1 MPGFLFS
8 AKIRGIDWIA
18 TRGGMQN
25 TSQTIRCMVASG
37 GTGGH
42 VYPALAA
49 AEALM
54 ADYPQAKICFVG
66 SGGLEREL
74 VKESGVAFAAYDE
87 VSAGPMAGVSLL
99 RRLRS
104 LFSYG
109 VGMVQALGLIAR
121 HRPQALLLTGGWSGF
136 PVALAAWLRRVPVMI
151 YLPDIEP
158 GGTIRMLRRLAK
170 LIAITVP
177 ESEVYFPDT
186 PTVVTGY
193 PLRAAFRA
201 ATREAAIEHFS
212 LDAGR
217 KTLLVFGG
225 SRGARSINWALMDIL
240 PELLADGLQVL
251 HVSGTLDWSEVE
263 ARRAKLA
270 DATHYHAYAYLHH
283 DMALAFA
290 AADLAVS
297 RAGASTLGEFPY
309 FGLPSI
315 LVPYPHAWRYQKVNA
330 DWLAE
335 RGAAVRL
342 DDDRMGAELLP
353 TIRVLLGDET
363 RLNAMRDCTRALARP
378 DGASRLA
385 EALVH
390 LAGGIP

>member
-1 MPGFLFS
+1 MKHTNEP
-8 AKIRGIDWIA
+8 
-18 TRGGMQN
+18 
-25 TSQTIRCMVASG
+25 IRCMVASG

-49 AEALM
+49 AEALI
-54 ADYPQAKICFVG
+54 ADYPQTELYFVG

-87 VSAGPMAGVSLL
+87 VSAGPIAGMSVT
-99 RRLRS
+99 RKLRS

-109 VGMVQALGLIAR
+109 VGVVQALGLIQR
-121 HRPQALLLTGGWSGF
+121 HKPQALLLTGGWCGF
-136 PVALAAWLRRVPVMI
+136 PVAVAAWLRRVPVMI

-170 LIAITVP
+170 QIAITVP
-177 ESEVYFPDT
+177 ESVEYFPNT

-193 PLRAAFRA
+193 PLRAGFRE
-201 ATREAAIEHFS
+201 ATRGAAVAHFG

-217 KTLLVFGG
+217 RTLLVFGG
-225 SRGARSINWALMDIL
+225 SRGARSINRALLDIL
-240 PELLADGLQVL
+240 PDLLADGLQVL
-251 HVSGTLDWSEVE
+251 HISGTLDWPEVE

-342 DDDRMGAELLP
+342 DDERMGAELLA
-353 TIRVLLGDET
+353 TIRVLLNDET
-363 RLNAMRDCTRALARP
+363 RLKAMRDCTRALARP

-390 LAGGIP
+390 LAGGDHD